1 MFALKTNTKDAMVGF
16 FKNPPGKLS
25 FTGSPRGPSLTHKYM
40 WENAWIE
47 IRDFF
52 LRLLFRRVS
61 PAETKSYALARN
73 SFAILAMLAIIFRT
87 CTAIISANT
96 GFETHV
102 YSGSCPGPLSN
113 FNVNDIQLAIQV
125 PDPDRQAFDFGINVT
140 MASLVERSACVP
152 EVLPAMA
159 LKAYDGHSFDV
170 EGSVWFVV
178 YTCTYPGNLSVWQA
192 EPSQISYDIRIWS
205 LNGTAL
211 RSDSMPHIWLVN
223 RADSFIQPSSS
234 IPTLRSVT
242 PWLVRRRFIRSS
254 IWRDTIANL
263 EPLYDEVAIFP
274 ITNTYNALPTPDNN
288 AAIAIGKITPTL
300 QPVYSAFQTRLNFD
314 RLDWYKVGLNVCDYV
329 QDYRTSTFF
338 GIIGSVGGLFAILQA
353 WHVLLFGRPMLWGLL
368 GAKLVTPFGMLG
380 ACSSRSFRRRL
391 REQYY
396 HTPDCTKSEE
406 NMRVGAFLRDFVID
420 FGPAGAEDDREES
433 TRAVDRQ
440 GPTFSPLTNRELA
453 ETP

>member
-1 MFALKTNTKDAMVGF
+1 MKDAMIGS
-16 FKNPPGKLS
+16 FKDPPGRLS
-25 FTGSPRGPSLTHKYM
+25 FTGYPRGSSFTHRYM
-40 WENAWIE
+40 WESVWIE
-47 IRDFF
+47 VRDFF

-73 SFAILAMLAIIFRT
+73 SFAILAMLAIIFRAS
-87 CTAIISANT
+87 TAIISANT
-96 GFETHV
+96 GFETRV

-113 FNVNDIQLAIQV
+113 INVNDIQVAIQV
-125 PDPDRQAFDFGINVT
+125 PGPDIQSFGLGINVT
-140 MASLVERSACVP
+140 MSSLVEQSACIA

-159 LKAYDGHSFDV
+159 STVYSGHSFAV
-170 EGSVWFVV
+170 EGSVWFAV
-178 YTCTYPGNLSVWQA
+178 YTCTYTGNLSVWQVK
-192 EPSQISYDIRIWS
+192 PSQTSYDIKIWS

-211 RSDSMPHIWLVN
+211 RSDSMPYIWLIN

-234 IPTLRSVT
+234 IPILKSAQAG
-242 PWLVRRRFIRSS
+242 LVRRRFIRSS

-263 EPLYDEVAIFP
+263 EPLYDEVTIFP
-274 ITNTYNALPTPDNN
+274 MTNTYNVLPTTSNN
-288 AAIAIGKITPTL
+288 ATIATGKITPTL
-300 QPVYSAFQTRLNFD
+300 RPVYSSFRGSSFD
-314 RLDWYKVGLNVCDYV
+314 ELDWYNVGLDMCDYV

-353 WHVLLFGRPMLWGLL
+353 WHMLLFGRPMLWGLL
-368 GAKLVTPFGMLG
+368 GAKLITPFGMLG

-396 HTPDCTKSEE
+396 HTPDCTKSED

-420 FGPAGAEDDREES
+420 FGPAGADDDRGES

-440 GPTFSPLTNRELA
+440 DPTFSPLTNRELA